1 MKKRLIF
8 GLIVLLLI
16 CVVPVGALQD
26 VDDVFNV
33 LCAPTAI
40 LPKHRVLWFSVR
52 QHHPAYRAI
61 LPR

>member
-1 MKKRLIF
+1 MKKRLIV

-16 CVVPVGALQD
+16 CGVPVGALQA

-40 LPKHRVLWFSVR
+40 LPKH
-52 QHHPAYRAI
+52 
-61 LPR
+61 